1 MKGVTAMKELPAEK
15 KNQRLTAAES
25 NGHIVAY
32 KACVILADRHRG
44 IEQGRQRIS
53 PDIAHQGRIP
63 VKAVHD
69 ILDMPAVQ
77 LQKAALYDLRT
88 HIPLVDAY
96 AFPAAATGLRHQFYK
111 TVQTFLVVW
120 MVMQEIIVIN
130 VLFYQ
135 LPVSIHLIY
144 PIHPITS
151 GRKVIHRKIPGL
163 FRID

>member
-88 HIPLVDAY
+88 HIEFFRKLTAHENTVVQKYSIFSLPPLLNGV
-96 AFPAAATGLRHQFYK
+96 FSF
-111 TVQTFLVVW
+111 FLY
-120 MVMQEIIVIN
+120 
-130 VLFYQ
+130 FYQ
-135 LPVSIHLIY
+135 KMFIFLLTYLPICAAVLIVHGQLRRPFDYKKHHLY
-144 PIHPITS
+144 P
-151 GRKVIHRKIPGL
+151 
-163 FRID
+163 